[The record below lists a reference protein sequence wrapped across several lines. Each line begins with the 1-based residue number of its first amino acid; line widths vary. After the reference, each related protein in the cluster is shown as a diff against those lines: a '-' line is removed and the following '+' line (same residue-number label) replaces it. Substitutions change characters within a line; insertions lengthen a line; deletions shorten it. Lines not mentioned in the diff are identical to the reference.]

1 MRVARAF
8 TAVELLITVGVVA
21 VLVALL
27 FPALSRARSGARQ
40 IECAAG
46 LRQQVVALHMYADAY
61 AQLPVSSV
69 HIGFA
74 ERAERRGAGSDSSP
88 GLGLPLAIAEFLDA
102 PSPRATPDGDTAAIS
117 PWVCPAEKG
126 YDGPDA
132 QGLRYVPDGYSYGYG
147 ANGYLRAL
155 DPHPYNV
162 HRIPDRTGFGR
173 EILAFYLREPDS
185 VVLYDDA
192 PFHDADPASVVGAR
206 GRNHA
211 FYDGSVQQH

>member
-8 TAVELLITVGVVA
+8 TAVELLIAVVVVA
-21 VLVALL
+21 VLIAMLL
-27 FPALSRARSGARQ
+27 PALSRARSGARQ
-40 IECAAG
+40 TECAAG

-74 ERAERRGAGSDSSP
+74 ERAERRGVGSDSSP

-102 PSPRATPDGDTAAIS
+102 PAPRATPDGDIEAIS
-117 PWVCPAEKG
+117 PWTCPAEKS

-132 QGLRYVPDGYSYGYG
+132 QGRWYIPDGYSYGYG
-147 ANGYLRAL
+147 ANGYLRTL
-155 DPHPYNV
+155 DSRPYDM
-162 HRIPDRTGFGR
+162 HRVPDRTGLGR
-173 EILAFYLREPDS
+173 EILALYLREPS
-185 VVLYDDA
+185 YVVLYDDE
-192 PFHDADPASVVGAR
+192 PFHDADPASAVGAS

-211 FYDGSVQQH
+211 FYDGSVKQH